1 MCEIDKSDLATELQ
15 LLLPSP
21 FNLPVQENHEKQDHL
36 IKLKL
41 FPVEILMKYSICQKP
56 KESKDLVPWKMGE
69 EGLVLRER

>member
-1 MCEIDKSDLATELQ
+1 MLLEVFGICEIDNSDLATELQ

-41 FPVEILMKYSICQKP
+41 FPVEILMKY
-56 KESKDLVPWKMGE
+56 
-69 EGLVLRER
+69 